1 MVVCL
6 HCLLGLFPA
15 SPLGP
20 TITADASGA
29 WGCGAYED
37 STFHWFQVT
46 WPNLWEPVNI
56 AAKELFPFLVAV
68 AVWGQRWQG
77 SKLRFHSDNQAAVL
91 VLNRGSAKDPTLAH
105 LLHSTAQKRYISFC
119 SSFGLSPLPLT
130 ERSLC
135 LFAAFLAIQGPQA
148 SSIMAYLSAV
158 RHLQIPVGRPSPT
171 SDLWPWLHYVSRG
184 IKRSQNQPQRVRLS
198 ITTSILKQLGFPITM
213 ASRLQGQ
220 ATVGRGVHRI
230 FQLLQTQGATAIL
243 KLHPIPSSQT
253 WPQIP
258 A

>member
-1 MVVCL
+1 MWWSAFIVSWNRV
-6 HCLLGLFPA
+6 GLFPA

-68 AVWGQRWQG
+68 AVWGHCWQG
-77 SKLRFHSDNQAAVL
+77 SKLCFHSENQAAVL

-158 RHLQIPVGRPSPT
+158 RHLQIPVGLPSPT
-171 SDLWPWLHYVSRG
+171 SDL
-184 IKRSQNQPQRVRLS
+184 
-198 ITTSILKQLGFPITM
+198 
-213 ASRLQGQ
+213 
-220 ATVGRGVHRI
+220 
-230 FQLLQTQGATAIL
+230 
-243 KLHPIPSSQT
+243 
-253 WPQIP
+253 
-258 A
+258 